1 MAAARR
7 VTIYDIAEQ
16 AGVAA
21 STVSRALRN
30 PQRVHPAT
38 REEILRVAER
48 LGYRGDS
55 SHRGVQGRSTQMI
68 AMLVTD
74 ITNPHYFDMIRGA
87 ERRAK
92 AAGVTLVLVNTEESP
107 QNEQHHVERLVGSVD
122 GFILASSRMTDEAIR
137 ALAARAPLVLMSR
150 QLAGLPSSVVE
161 HQDGS
166 RQIVEHLASLG
177 HRRVAIL
184 AGPRASWIG
193 AQRWRAVSTEA
204 ERLGVEVA
212 RLGPF
217 LPSVEGGGAAADA
230 AVGSGATAAIAHNDL
245 LAIGVMQRLVR
256 RGLQVPGD
264 MSVVGFDDTFA
275 AGICSPGLT
284 TLGGPH
290 DEAARFAVEL
300 LLEGRRNGRVV
311 LPSQLVIRDSTGPA
325 RSA

>member
-1 MAAARR
+1 MATARR
-7 VTIYDIAEQ
+7 VTIYDIAGE

-30 PQRVHPAT
+30 PRRVHPTT
-38 REEILRVAER
+38 RDHILEVAER
-48 LGYRGDS
+48 LGYDAGAS
-55 SHRGVQGRSTQMI
+55 GRISGRRRTEMI

-107 QNEQHHVERLVGSVD
+107 ANERHHVERLVGSVD
-122 GFILASSRMTDEAIR
+122 GFILASSRMTDEDIR
-137 ALAARAPLVLMSR
+137 GLATRADIVLMSR
-150 QLAGLPSSVVE
+150 QLADLPSSVVE

-166 RQIVEHLASLG
+166 RQIVEHLVSLG
-177 HRRVAIL
+177 HRRVAYL

-193 AQRWRAVSTEA
+193 AQRWHAVSAEA
-204 ERLGVEVA
+204 ERLGVEVT

-217 LPSVEGGGAAADA
+217 LPAVEGGGAAADA
-230 AVGSGATAAIAHNDL
+230 AVGNGATAAIAHNDL
-245 LAIGVMQRLVR
+245 LAIGVIQRLAKRGVR
-256 RGLQVPGD
+256 VPED
-264 MSVVGFDDTFA
+264 MSVVGFDDMFA
-275 AGICSPGLT
+275 AGICSPALT

-300 LLEGRRNGRVV
+300 LLEGRRNSQVV
-311 LPSQLVIRDSTGPA
+311 LPSQLVIRESTGPA
-325 RSA
+325 PTG